1 MDTSGVE
8 GGWRGHTEE
17 RQGAGVR
24 GGGRLYQD
32 EGKLDSKWLQRRD
45 TLQDREGEVSP
56 ET

>member
-1 MDTSGVE
+1 M
-8 GGWRGHTEE
+8 WREAGEATQKK
-17 RQGAGVR
+17 RQGAGA
-24 GGGRLYQD
+24 GGGVRLYQD